1 MKAMILAA
9 GLGTRMRP
17 LTDTLP
23 KPLLRAGGRSL
34 IEHHIVN
41 LAAAGVTDIVINH
54 FYMGDRIEAALG
66 DGSAWGVRIV
76 YSPESV
82 RLETAGGIAKA
93 LPILGEE
100 SFIVVSSDIW
110 TDYSYADLRPV
121 DGVTTLARLLMVD
134 NPAHHPGGD
143 FILGTDNRLH
153 LQASGVPG
161 QAVTYSGVSVMHPAF
176 FKGVPAEPLP
186 LRPLLDAGMKAGRI
200 EGEHYRGRWMDI
212 GTPKRLRELDESLMY
227 PPTKP
232 MHNH

>member
-1 MKAMILAA
+1 MRAMILAA

-54 FYMGDRIEAALG
+54 FYMGDKIEAALG
-66 DGSAWGVRIV
+66 NGSAWGVRIA
-76 YSPESV
+76 YSAEVV

-93 LPILGEE
+93 LPLLGEE

-110 TDYSYADLRPV
+110 MDYDYANLRPV
-121 DGVTTLARLLMVD
+121 DGTTTMARLLMVD

-143 FILGTDNRLH
+143 FTLGNDGRLH
-153 LQASGVPG
+153 LQVSGVPG
-161 QAVTYSGVSVMHPAF
+161 RAVTYSGVSVMHPAF
-176 FKGVPAEPLP
+176 FAGVPAEPLP
-186 LRPLLDAGMKAGRI
+186 LRPLLDAGMAAGRI
-200 EGEHYRGRWMDI
+200 EGEYYGGRWMDI
-212 GTPKRLRELDESLMY
+212 GTPERLRELDQALV
-227 PPTKP
+227 
-232 MHNH
+232 